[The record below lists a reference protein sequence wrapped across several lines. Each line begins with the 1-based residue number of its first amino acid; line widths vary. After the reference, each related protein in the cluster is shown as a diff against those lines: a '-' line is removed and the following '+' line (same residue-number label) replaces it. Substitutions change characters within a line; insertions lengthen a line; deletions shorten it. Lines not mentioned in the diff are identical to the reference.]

1 MSCLSFSSVSFVV
14 SASNI
19 YSTNTAFTAMP
30 IRWIFLA
37 CCAMVP
43 HQYAKGRVEHT
54 HTMTSRD
61 ILWHCVTSHMASCDN
76 HWPIASP
83 CLRVSRITLRSHH
96 QFRRLLPKASTSVG
110 LHKKSEWLVNWM
122 SVPICWNPRNAWQET
137 ISCNITYIYIH
148 IIFTYYIYIYY
159 ILLYIHIIYIS
170 NCFLVRTI
178 LECHSILDNQ
188 LQEA

>member
-1 MSCLSFSSVSFVV
+1 
-14 SASNI
+14 
-19 YSTNTAFTAMP
+19 
-30 IRWIFLA
+30 
-37 CCAMVP
+37 
-43 HQYAKGRVEHT
+43 
-54 HTMTSRD
+54 MTSRD

-137 ISCNITYIYIH
+137 ISCNITYIYIYILYLH
-148 IIFTYYIYIYY
+148 IIYTYIY
-159 ILLYIHIIYIS
+159 ILLYIHIIYYYIYILYIYIS